1 MISTT
6 RKEKPAHRSFFIIKN
21 NMSQLKSLT
30 INTLWKRTILYLS
43 FFLIHTSLFAQDS
56 IATLN
61 FLFVG
66 DIMGHEPQ
74 IRTARQA
81 DNTYNYK
88 PCFEYV
94 KPTIEA
100 ADFAVGN
107 LEVTL
112 PGEEPY
118 EGFPL
123 FKSPDALATALKD
136 TGFDLLVT
144 ANNHVNDAR
153 AEGVINTIKV
163 LEEHGF
169 YQTGSFKDTI
179 SKALYYPLIVYRGGF
194 KLAFLNYTY
203 ATNGIPTRKP
213 TLVNEI
219 DDGLMEGDLA
229 AAKALDPDFIIVIMH
244 WGTEGHLVENK
255 EQRKLARQ
263 IYDWGADMIIGA
275 HPHVV
280 QPIKEETL
288 VQADSSLKKVVTAY
302 SLGNF
307 ISNQKSVY
315 TDGGVMFEL
324 TLEKNLSTGKT
335 NISKHHY
342 IPIWRYIQRD
352 KQGKATFLT
361 VPITVF
367 EQDKN
372 NTLGL
377 TEKDKKEMK
386 AYAKMI
392 RRLMKRDGNIEFPV
406 PWDFSTKK

>member
-1 MISTT
+1 MSPFKLLTF
-6 RKEKPAHRSFFIIKN
+6 RKLWMFSILYSSFF
-21 NMSQLKSLT
+21 
-30 INTLWKRTILYLS
+30 TLHPLSVILQ
-43 FFLIHTSLFAQDS
+43 AQDS

-74 IRTARQA
+74 IRTARQK
-81 DNTYNYK
+81 DNTYDYI
-88 PCFEYV
+88 PCFKYV

-112 PGEEPY
+112 PGKEPY

-123 FKSPDALATALKD
+123 FKSPNALATALKD
-136 TGFDLLVT
+136 TGFDMLVT

-163 LEEHGF
+163 LEEHDF

-179 SKALYYPLIVYRGGF
+179 SKALYYPLIVYQGDF

-219 DDGLMEGDLA
+219 DDGFIQEDIA
-229 AAKALDPDFIIVIMH
+229 AAKALAPDAIIVIMH
-244 WGTEGHLVENK
+244 WGTEGHLIENK
-255 EQRKLARQ
+255 EQRKLAQQ

-280 QPIKEETL
+280 QPIKEAHL
-288 VQADSSLKKVVTAY
+288 LQADSSLKKVVTAY

-307 ISNQKSVY
+307 ISNQRSVY
-315 TDGGVMFEL
+315 TDGGIMFEIA
-324 TLEKNLSTGKT
+324 LEKNLHTGKT
-335 NISKHHY
+335 TIGKHHY

-367 EQDKN
+367 EQDKD
-372 NTLGL
+372 NTLGM

-386 AYAKMI
+386 AYAKMV
-392 RRLMKRDGNIEFPV
+392 RRLMKRNDNVEFPV
-406 PWDFSTKK
+406 PWDFSRKTYKKP